1 MNWLKNFMIGRYGI
15 DKLNIALLILSMILT
30 LISSITDFA
39 ILLYISYIPLIVLI
53 YRFLS
58 KDTNTRLKENY
69 KFLKFYNPA
78 QNWIKKRI
86 NMLKSSKTHK
96 YFKCPS
102 CSQTVRVPRG
112 KGKINIICPKCST
125 KFTKNT

>member
-30 LISSITDFA
+30 LISSVTDFA
-39 ILLYISYIPLIVLI
+39 ILLYISYIPLILLI

-69 KFLKFYNPA
+69 KFLKFYNPV
-78 QNWIKKRI
+78 QSWIKKRF

-96 YFKCPS
+96 YFKCPN

-125 KFTKNT
+125 KFTKNS

>member
-39 ILLYISYIPLIVLI
+39 ILLYISYIPLILLI

-69 KFLKFYNPA
+69 KFLKFYNPV
-78 QNWIKKRI
+78 QSWIKKRF

-96 YFKCPS
+96 YFKCPN

-125 KFTKNT
+125 KFTKNS

>member
-15 DKLNIALLILSMILT
+15 DKLNIALFILSMILT

-39 ILLYISYIPLIVLI
+39 ILLYISYIPLILLI

-69 KFLKFYNPA
+69 KFLKFYNPV
-78 QNWIKKRI
+78 QSWIKKRF

-96 YFKCPS
+96 YFKCPN

-125 KFTKNT
+125 KFTKNS